1 MQRVWQKIQKSLELP
16 AELLGREPK
25 VAFYPL
31 QKKIIVENPIR
42 LLIYEK
48 EKVVVEIVKAKA
60 RLVITGKNLQL
71 NLLLPDSLEIY
82 GDLSQFEVE
91 SHG

>member
-25 VAFYPL
+25 VAFYP
-31 QKKIIVENPIR
+31 ISENPIR